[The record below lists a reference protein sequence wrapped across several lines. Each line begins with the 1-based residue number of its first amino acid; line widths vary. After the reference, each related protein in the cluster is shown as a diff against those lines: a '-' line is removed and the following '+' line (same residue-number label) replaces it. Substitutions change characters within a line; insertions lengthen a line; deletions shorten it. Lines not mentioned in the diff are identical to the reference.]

1 MKTPVLS
8 LLVAV
13 VLASVCAS
21 VRADDVED
29 AIHKALQFYKEGKLN
44 EAATSLQDAANFINE
59 KKGTTLESALPDM
72 INGWKGGKVGRSSLE
87 SLGGGSNVERK
98 YSKDDKSAK
107 VAVTAD
113 SPLLNKVTT
122 FLANPALGGLL
133 GIKARKIGDH
143 TAMVQAKEG
152 LLQMAVN
159 SRFLIQV
166 QGKKLSED
174 ELAELA
180 AGVKL
185 DVLTSIK

>member
-1 MKTPVLS
+1 MKALIDS
-8 LLVAV
+8 LLVAA
-13 VLASVCAS
+13 VLASTCTS

-29 AIHKALQFYKEGKLN
+29 AINKALSLYKEGKLN
-44 EAATSLQDAANFINE
+44 EAATSLQDAANFLNE
-59 KKGTTLESALPDM
+59 KKGTTLETALPDM
-72 INGWKGGKVGRSSLE
+72 IHGWKGGKVDRSSLE
-87 SLGGGSNVERK
+87 ALGGGSSVERK
-98 YSKDDKSAK
+98 YTKDDKSAK

-159 SRFLIQV
+159 SRFLIQI

>member
-29 AIHKALQFYKEGKLN
+29 AINKALQLYKEGKLN

-72 INGWKGGKVGRSSLE
+72 INGWKGGKVGRSSLDA
-87 SLGGGSNVERK
+87 LGGGSNVERK
-98 YSKDDKSAK
+98 YSKGDKSAK